1 MLSTRSYWFGILY
14 GTLNALAGLYYGW
27 IAFVCDSVPGAIFLG
42 LSAFL
47 AIATGVGLLLKRR
60 FGVWLMNLVF
70 LLVAIEAVTDWFKP
84 HDRLAY
90 YICFN
95 LVFFAAMFAVLRYFH
110 RRQHEFV

>member
-1 MLSTRSYWFGILY
+1 MHSPLPYRFGMFY
-14 GTLNALAGLYYGW
+14 GALNTLAGLYYLWLAVTSGS
-27 IAFVCDSVPGAIFLG
+27 IPGAIVLG
-42 LSAFL
+42 LSALL

-90 YICFN
+90 YICVN
-95 LVFFAAMFAVLRYFH
+95 IAFFTAMFAVLRYFYK
-110 RRQHEFV
+110 RQDQFV

>member
-1 MLSTRSYWFGILY
+1 MVSNRPYRFGIFY
-14 GTLNALAGLYYGW
+14 GTLNAIAGLYYAWLAVASG
-27 IAFVCDSVPGAIFLG
+27 SVPGAIFLG
-42 LSAFL
+42 LSALL

-70 LLVAIEAVTDWFKP
+70 LMAGTEAVTDWFKP

-95 LVFFAAMFAVLRYFH
+95 IAFFAAIYAVLRYFYK
-110 RRQHEFV
+110 RQQEFA